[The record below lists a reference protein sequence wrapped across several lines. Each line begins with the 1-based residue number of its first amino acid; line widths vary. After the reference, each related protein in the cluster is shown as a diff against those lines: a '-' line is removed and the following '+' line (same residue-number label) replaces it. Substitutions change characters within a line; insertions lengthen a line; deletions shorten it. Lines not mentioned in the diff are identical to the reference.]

1 MSQIGLLFNIFAS
14 VANIRGERHRMKY
27 LSKLL
32 FFVLFTCSLTG
43 MAQDRLIDRVVAN
56 VGSSIIL
63 QSDVDMQY
71 SQYLANGGTPTDD
84 FKCTALQQLIMTKL
98 LAQQAAIDSI
108 EVSQSEVDD
117 RLNANMREMVRRAG
131 GKERLENFL
140 KRSLLQYK
148 EEMRPIMAEQMKA
161 DRFQSTIIQEVS
173 VTPQEVKRYFENL
186 DQDSLPSFNTEVEIG
201 EIVMFP
207 ELTKEE
213 KDVFRTR
220 AESYRQQVI
229 DGTDFGTVA
238 RFYSEDPGSA
248 VQGGELGF
256 APRDNYVKEFSAMA
270 FRLKEG
276 EISPVFETEYGF
288 HFLQVLDRRGEE
300 VNVRHVLVTTKPTQA
315 SMERL
320 KGKIDSIYQ
329 QVADNRLAFTTAATL
344 YSDDNETKFNGGM
357 VINPQSPSRST
368 LIPVDILDKETFMAI
383 DTLQKGDYSH
393 PFQFQDQRTGK
404 VGYKFTYLKT
414 RIPPHKASLEQDFA
428 KIQEAAQEDK
438 TRRKLSEWFEEKTKS
453 IFVHITEDFGICDEL
468 QMWVTDPNELASKE

>member
-1 MSQIGLLFNIFAS
+1 
-14 VANIRGERHRMKY
+14 MKY
-27 LSKLL
+27 LSKLFIIFL
-32 FFVLFTCSLTG
+32 LASSFTST
-43 MAQDRLIDRVVAN
+43 AQERLIDQVVAN

-71 SQYLANGGTPTDD
+71 SQYLANGGTPNED

-98 LAQQAAIDSI
+98 LAQQAALDSI
-108 EVSQSEVDD
+108 EVSQSDVDD
-117 RLNANMREMVRRAG
+117 QLNARMREMVQRAG

-148 EEMRPIMAEQMKA
+148 EEMRPILSEQIRA
-161 DRFQSTIIQEVS
+161 DRFQRTITEQVS
-173 VTPQEVKRYFENL
+173 VTPQEVRRYFENL

-201 EIVMFP
+201 EVVMFP
-207 ELTKEE
+207 ELTPEE
-213 KDVFRTR
+213 KNVFRDR
-220 AESYRQQVI
+220 AEQYRQQVL

-256 APRDNYVKEFSAMA
+256 APRENYVKEFSALA

-276 EISPVFETEYGF
+276 EMSPVFETEYGF
-288 HFLQVLDRRGEE
+288 HFLQVLERRGEE
-300 VNVRHVLVTTKPTQA
+300 VNVRHILVTTKPTQA

-320 KGKIDSIYQ
+320 KGKIDSIYERVDDQ
-329 QVADNRLAFTTAATL
+329 KLPFSTAATL

-357 VINPQSPSRST
+357 VTNPQSPSRST
-368 LIPVDILDKETFMAI
+368 LIPVDLLDKESFMAI
-383 DTLQKGDYSH
+383 DTLQQGDFSR

-404 VGYKFTYLKT
+404 MGYKFTFLKT
-414 RIPPHKASLEQDFA
+414 RIAPHKASLEQDFA

-438 TRRKLSEWFEEKTKS
+438 TRRRLSKWFEEKPKQPSSISGLSSEHAKS
-453 IFVHITEDFGICDEL
+453 
-468 QMWVTDPNELASKE
+468 SKCG

>member
-1 MSQIGLLFNIFAS
+1 
-14 VANIRGERHRMKY
+14 MKY
-27 LSKLL
+27 LSKLFIIFL
-32 FFVLFTCSLTG
+32 LASSFTST
-43 MAQDRLIDRVVAN
+43 AQDRLIDRVVAT

-63 QSDVDMQY
+63 QSEVDMQY
-71 SQYLANGGTPTDD
+71 SQYLANGGTPDVG

-108 EVSQSEVDD
+108 EISQSEVDD

-131 GKERLENFL
+131 GQERLEDFL

-148 EEMRPIMAEQMKA
+148 EEMRPVLAEQMKA
-161 DRFQSTIIQEVS
+161 ERFQHTIIEQIN

-207 ELTKEE
+207 ELTTEE
-213 KDVFRTR
+213 KNVFRDR
-220 AESYRQQVI
+220 AEQYRQQVI

-256 APRDNYVKEFSAMA
+256 APRENYVKEFSAMA

-276 EISPVFETEYGF
+276 DISPVFETEFGF
-288 HFLQVLDRRGEE
+288 HFLQVLERRGEE
-300 VNVRHVLVTTKPTQA
+300 VNVRHVLVTSKPTQA
-315 SMERL
+315 SMTRL

-329 QVADNRLAFTTAATL
+329 QVEDHELPFSTAATL

-357 VINPQSPSRST
+357 VTNPQSASRST
-368 LIPVDILDKETFMAI
+368 LIPVDILDKESFMAI
-383 DTLQKGDYSH
+383 DTLQQGDYSQ

-414 RIPPHKASLEQDFA
+414 RIAPHVASLEQDFA

-438 TRRKLSEWFEEKTKS
+438 TRRRLSEWFETKTKS
-453 IFVHITEDFGICDEL
+453 TFVHITNEFETCDEL
-468 QMWVTDPNELASKE
+468 QMWLSDPNELAAKEEE